1 MLSFKEIR
9 ELIDLVSERHLA
21 GLEIEQAGFRVR
33 IEGVH
38 PAAETGTASAPAQ
51 PARASRLLESAAATP
66 PAPVED
72 KTLHVITSPIV
83 GTFYRSPSPEADAF
97 ADVGQRVARGKILCI
112 IESMKL
118 MNEIESDVEGE
129 IVEVYPR
136 NGQPVEYG
144 EKLFAIRRGRV
155 SVKRVPAS
163 PPGVLAP
170 RRLPCSRKSSSPT
183 AARSRCGSSRR
194 AASSGSRRSRS
205 TARRIATRS
214 TCATRTRTSASGRT
228 PRRLRT

>member
-9 ELIDLVSERHLA
+9 ELIDLVAERNLA

-38 PAAETGTASAPAQ
+38 PAGNGATQASGTAAPAL
-51 PARASRLLESAAATP
+51 PLLEPAAAV
-66 PAPVED
+66 PAAPAED

-97 ADVGQRVARGKILCI
+97 AEIGQRVARGKILCI

-129 IVEVYPR
+129 IVEVFPR

-144 EKLFAIRRGRV
+144 EKLFAIR
-155 SVKRVPAS
+155 
-163 PPGVLAP
+163 LA
-170 RRLPCSRKSSSPT
+170 
-183 AARSRCGSSRR
+183 A
-194 AASSGSRRSRS
+194 
-205 TARRIATRS
+205 
-214 TCATRTRTSASGRT
+214 
-228 PRRLRT
+228 